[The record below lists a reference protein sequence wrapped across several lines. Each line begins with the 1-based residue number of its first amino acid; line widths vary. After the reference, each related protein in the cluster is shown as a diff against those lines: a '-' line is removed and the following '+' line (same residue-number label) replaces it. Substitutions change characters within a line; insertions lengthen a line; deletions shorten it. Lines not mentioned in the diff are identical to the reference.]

1 MAAVKGIGGERKP
14 MASHATEPVRGIEW
28 PDRARA
34 IVCVTIHVDGPAV
47 EAGRGQNDLGVNSRG
62 RYALRRGIRRYL
74 DMLDRH
80 AIKAT
85 FFCCGY
91 DAEHWPEPFHEI
103 HRAGH
108 EIAAHGYQ
116 HEGFDLGEREPELL
130 EKTHDILAALGQ
142 APVGW
147 CSPSGRKSRLTLPT
161 LRRLG
166 YIYDASEK
174 DEDIPYLLEDGFMI
188 LPNNTVSLD
197 DFPMYFSGGA
207 SAAEVERNFVQEL
220 DAALGRDGYV
230 HLTVH
235 PRAGGGSG
243 TPARAA
249 AVDRFLA
256 YAKATPG
263 VRFMTCRELA
273 EYCLGDAA
281 RWQDARS

>member
-1 MAAVKGIGGERKP
+1 MVSDAKDRLGRIR
-14 MASHATEPVRGIEW
+14 W
-28 PDRARA
+28 PDDARA
-34 IVCVTIHVDGPAV
+34 VVCVTIHVDGPAV
-47 EAGRGQNDLGVNSRG
+47 EAGRGQNALGIHSRG
-62 RYALRRGIRRYL
+62 SYALRRGIQRYL
-74 DMLDRH
+74 DMLERH
-80 AIKAT
+80 DAKAT

-103 HRAGH
+103 HEAGH

-130 EKTHDILAALGQ
+130 EKTHDILKAFGQ
-142 APVGW
+142 TPVGW

-207 SAAEVERNFVQEL
+207 SAAEVERNFMQEF
-220 DAALGRDGYV
+220 DAALDRDGYV

-256 YAKATPG
+256 HARATPG

-273 EYCLGDAA
+273 EHCLSEPS
-281 RWQDARS
+281 RWQETRA